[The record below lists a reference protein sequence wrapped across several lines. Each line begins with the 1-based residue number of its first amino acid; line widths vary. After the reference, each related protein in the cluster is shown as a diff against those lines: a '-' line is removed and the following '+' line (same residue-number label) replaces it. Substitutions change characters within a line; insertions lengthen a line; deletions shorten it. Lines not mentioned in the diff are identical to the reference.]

1 MGAAAAKK
9 GKTVANNTEKTI
21 NKVKYEGYNYTP
33 IEAQRRALD
42 KIQHERK
49 QSAAEAKH
57 QEALKKQQQQERAE
71 NDARQC
77 RYKEQKRKIKEHQA
91 REALCDRA
99 VARAE
104 EVIKAEDVRQKNTR
118 TRSNSVP
125 QARQTT
131 RRDRSNSNVTYYRGQ
146 KKQSFLKKM
155 LE

>member
-1 MGAAAAKK
+1 MGEKARTQHQRRANEGKQKRAAAAKK

-33 IEAQRRALD
+33 IEAQKKALD
-42 KIQHERK
+42 KIK
-49 QSAAEAKH
+49 Q
-57 QEALKKQQQQERAE
+57 
-71 NDARQC
+71 
-77 RYKEQKRKIKEHQA
+77 HQA

-118 TRSNSVP
+118 PRSNSVP

-131 RRDRSNSNVTYYRGQ
+131 RDRSNSVPQARQTT
-146 KKQSFLKKM
+146 
-155 LE
+155 